1 MRRNLRIAA
10 LALLIPAAA
19 QAHVTV
25 TPRQSAAGATE
36 KYTFRVPTEGKVA
49 TTGADLEVPA
59 GVIVEVVSKPAGWT
73 YELTRKDDRI
83 VAIKWTMD
91 VQPGEFVEV
100 ALVARNPRDQK
111 QIVWTLRQRF
121 ADGTVT
127 DWTRTPQGAVRP
139 TALTTLTPMPGTR

>member
-1 MRRNLRIAA
+1 MRQTLRIAA
-10 LALLIPAAA
+10 LALMIPAAA
-19 QAHVTV
+19 QAHVSV

-36 KYTFRVPTEGKVA
+36 KYTIRVPTEGKVA
-49 TTGADLEVPA
+49 TTGAYLEVPA

-127 DWTRTPQGAVRP
+127 DWTRTPNGVVRP
-139 TALTTLTPMPGTR
+139 TALTTLTPMQGTR